1 MEIFYEEEKIKNHT
15 KNWHSCLENNWFIC
29 VILHF
34 PKTYYSKIC
43 LQNVQIVLLLLLFNV
58 FFLLYYHNNLKWIK
72 QLAECLR
79 SGCFMVKLTSN
90 SAATSFAKDLLW
102 TFQWQVTKS
111 SCLSVFWCWVTS
123 RELGKEKKKKKTR
136 WPRLLFVS
144 TLHVRFLPDVHISSC
159 LNKSL
164 SYLRMSISFN
174 SKSNIITL
182 FNKCLTRDRHF
193 STYRELTRV
202 YLLAI

>member
-1 MEIFYEEEKIKNHT
+1 M
-15 KNWHSCLENNWFIC
+15 
-29 VILHF
+29 
-34 PKTYYSKIC
+34 
-43 LQNVQIVLLLLLFNV
+43 QIVLLLFKI
-58 FFLLYYHNNLKWIK
+58 FFLLYSRNNLKWIK

-123 RELGKEKKKKKTR
+123 RELGKEKKKKKTH